1 MEDAEEAFN
10 AALVEAQMEM
20 RPVEANA
27 NNPQTH
33 SDYATLYAVD
43 KALRPIYSK
52 HGFALSFNT
61 ADCPL
66 DQHVRVLCYVSRGL
80 YTRTYHH
87 DVAVTTVGPQGKAVM
102 TPTHAE
108 GSAVSYGKRYLEL
121 MIFHVTIRNPGAPAD
136 DDGNAAGGFP
146 GDSEFLTAAEAAHLR
161 ALLKNVGC
169 SETNFLRAAKRERIE
184 DILAANYDRCVNLI
198 NSYKGPRQ

>member
-1 MEDAEEAFN
+1 MSETAVAAHVTSKSAVTSRRAVTVAEPLSFDQQLLRIAGDPKIPVARLAEIAELRRKIRMEDAEEAFN

-108 GSAVSYGKRYLEL
+108 
-121 MIFHVTIRNPGAPAD
+121 
-136 DDGNAAGGFP
+136 
-146 GDSEFLTAAEAAHLR
+146 
-161 ALLKNVGC
+161 
-169 SETNFLRAAKRERIE
+169 
-184 DILAANYDRCVNLI
+184 
-198 NSYKGPRQ
+198 